1 MLIDQL
7 QDTNTDVYSSTVLSL
22 DSDTDPTKL
31 LIDTDNSDLS
41 EGELSILLYFK
52 VSDNNSA
59 FVEIILEIEAAAKEL
74 FIPFVPVFV
83 VIEEE
88 IPIIDES
95 PFEPEP
101 LY

>member
-1 MLIDQL
+1 LIDQL
-7 QDTNTDVYSSTVLSL
+7 QDTNTDEYSSTVLSL

-41 EGELSILLYFK
+41 EGELSILLHYK

-74 FIPFVPVFV
+74 FFPFVPVFV

-101 LY
+101 LF